1 MPSTF
6 YTPNHTGVELE
17 KIIEDKLTLWHMDLY
32 YRDVDM
38 VKI

>member
-6 YTPNHTGVELE
+6 YTPNHIGVVLE
-17 KIIEDKLTLWHMDLY
+17 KIIEDKLTLWRMDLY
-32 YRDVDM
+32 CRDVDM